1 MSNEAG
7 LPTKTARQAVTDYL
21 TGEVW
26 GPDGLDPEALPLP
39 LAGEDD
45 IILFPKDLQ
54 GIKYFDPETNEM
66 VLQGI
71 RPELQ
76 FGTGVLHAPSR
87 NLDLGQDEKD
97 FDLGEDS
104 SLISPDAE
112 FKDPETEL
120 SGSDDGDFALD
131 QSQKQHPSA
140 LGFTAQ
146 LSVSATPKFKIEFSL
161 AVYHPFKVQFET
173 YAPTTWWKIQRL
185 KGEVELAWDELGA
198 ETKLHEV
205 KLDNPQLEKLL
216 RIQIRWRN
224 TSFLN
229 SKGETLRAI
238 TFVAVHRGSAKDPDL
253 FQSQLNVTIL
263 NDSSFEEVD
272 RSVNILSRSEEEQEI
287 GFLYRKVR
295 NPVIGHGTAAEFV
308 ADDSGAI
315 KQIKTIAIPKF
326 FGKVLTTEVDG
337 KKISMLQM
345 AEADKATLKS
355 ELQELIDGYQ
365 AWIQANNVIGPG
377 ENPNFQK
384 PLDRMVAKAE
394 HIRKRM
400 QEGLDL
406 LVGEKDPL
414 VLEAF
419 QIANKAMYLQ
429 QINGKRDLRK
439 FSRNSGPLSFD
450 KAAEVKGNLGIWRPF
465 QIAFL
470 LMTLPGL
477 TSEVDPSR
485 DEVDLIYFPTG
496 GGKTEA
502 YLGAAATLIAHRRLK
517 NQDHIGVDVIM
528 RYTLRLLTVQQFER
542 SAGLITALEYLR
554 RTEKKSL
561 GTTPIS
567 IGVWVGGD
575 TTKNRRADVVDQLK
589 KHPSAK
595 EGAKNPFILGK
606 CPWCSAEFGYSFEHK
621 SWVGFK
627 QHGSPATL
635 KFVCSDRSC
644 EFSTEQNP
652 LPVWIVDDDVYDQKP
667 SFVIGTV
674 DKFAQLAWQPKSRAI
689 FNIDSAG
696 EREGLPPGLLIQ
708 DELHL
713 ISGPLGS
720 MVGLY
725 EPAIEE
731 LCSYEV
737 NGTQV
742 RPKIVAST
750 ATTKRY
756 EEQIAQLYGRPN
768 VSLFPQSLK
777 EANETYFSS
786 VLREADGRPAKG
798 TLYLGLNPATYQNG
812 QMSASKVAA
821 ILTHAPFAYSGNPE
835 DADYYKTS
843 TWFFNSL
850 KELGMTLT
858 LLQSVVIDTIR
869 GMAKYRRLPQDT
881 ARWPSPYTEL
891 TSRVD
896 STEVADLLSKLQIKS
911 SDEKNYIRTCLAS
924 SIMEV
929 GVDVQRLGLL
939 TIMGQPKSTSQYI
952 QVSGRVGRD
961 RERGPGLVVMLY
973 NTARS
978 RDRSI
983 YEQFT
988 NFHELLY
995 ANVEP
1000 ISVTPFAIQ
1009 AMRQGLYGA
1018 VISLYRALSDIA
1030 ASATHLDNSKFEEA
1044 VEVLRSRMN
1053 LANEDPRVSADFEQQ
1068 IDDLRQLWLRYE
1080 PAKWDYSREQEDGKS
1095 KDQDTALMR
1104 KRRES
1109 LGQTIEGDDS
1119 IRIPTSMRNVDGQT
1133 QLLLSANPYSHME
1146 VA

>member
-1 MSNEAG
+1 MSVGPQAD
-7 LPTKTARQAVTDYL
+7 TRTARQAVKDYL

-26 GPDGLDPEALPLP
+26 GTRGRDPHALPLP
-39 LAGEDD
+39 PVGTDG
-45 IILFPKDLQ
+45 IISFPKDAQ
-54 GIKYFDPETNEM
+54 GTKYFDPETDEL

-76 FGTGVLHAPSR
+76 FGTGVLHSPAR
-87 NLDLGQDEKD
+87 NQNLGHDETD
-97 FDLGEDS
+97 AVPTENQN
-104 SLISPDAE
+104 IPSPDAD
-112 FKDPETEL
+112 FKDPETPL
-120 SGSDDGDFALD
+120 AGSDDGDFALD

-146 LSVSATPKFKIEFSL
+146 IASSAKPTFKIEFSC
-161 AVYHPFKVQFET
+161 AVYHPLKVQFAT
-173 YAPTTWWKIQRL
+173 YPVTTWWKMQRL
-185 KGEVELAWDELGA
+185 KGEVEVTWGDIDEEG
-198 ETKLHEV
+198 KLHVV
-205 KLDNPQLEKLL
+205 KLDNPSLEKLL
-216 RIQIRWRN
+216 KVQIRWRS

-229 SKGETLRAI
+229 ANGEPLKSI
-238 TFVAVHRGSAKDPDL
+238 TFVAVHKGTSRDPDL
-253 FQSQLNVTIL
+253 FQSELAVNIL
-263 NDSSFEEVD
+263 NDASFDEVD
-272 RSVNILSRSEEEQEI
+272 QSENLLSRSDEEQEI
-287 GFLYRKVR
+287 GFLYRRVK
-295 NPVIGHGTAAEFV
+295 NPAVGHGTAVDFTS
-308 ADDSGAI
+308 SGALGI
-315 KQIKTIAIPKF
+315 RQIRTKAIPEY

-345 AEADKATLKS
+345 AKADKSVLKS
-355 ELQELIDGYQ
+355 ELQELIDGYG
-365 AWIQANNVIGPG
+365 AWIDSNRQVDGDD
-377 ENPNFQK
+377 NPKFQI

-394 HIRKRM
+394 HVRNRM
-400 QEGLDL
+400 QEGLNL
-406 LVGEKDPL
+406 LVGDQDPL

-419 QIANKAMYLQ
+419 QIANMAMHLQ
-429 QINGKRDLRK
+429 QTNGKRDLRK
-439 FSRNSGPLSFD
+439 FSRDKGPLRFD
-450 KAAEVKGNLGIWRPF
+450 PAAEVKGALGIWRPF

-477 TSEVDPSR
+477 TNETDPSR
-485 DEVDLIYFPTG
+485 EEVDLIYFPTG

-502 YLGAAATLIAHRRLK
+502 YLGAAATLIAHRRLRDP
-517 NQDHIGVDVIM
+517 DHMGVDVIM

-542 SAGLITALEYLR
+542 SAGLITALEHLR
-554 RTEKKSL
+554 RTENKNL
-561 GTTPIS
+561 GSRPIS

-575 TTKNRRADVVDQLK
+575 TTKNRRSDVVEQIK
-589 KHPSAK
+589 KHPSPK
-595 EGAKNPFILGK
+595 EGEKNPFILGK
-606 CPWCSAEFGYSFEHK
+606 CPWCSAEFGYSFTHK

-635 KFVCSDRSC
+635 KFVCSDRTC
-644 EFSTEQNP
+644 PFSTEQNP
-652 LPVWIVDDDVYDQKP
+652 LPVWIVDEDVYDQKP

-674 DKFAQLAWQPKSRAI
+674 DKFAQMAWQPKSRAI
-689 FNIDSAG
+689 FNIDASG
-696 EREGLPPGLLIQ
+696 QREGLPPGLLIQ

-725 EPAIEE
+725 EPSIEE

-737 NGTQV
+737 EGV
-742 RPKIVAST
+742 AIRPKIVAST

-756 EEQIAQLYGRPN
+756 AEQIAQLYGRAQ

-786 VLREADGRPAKG
+786 VMRDENGPAKG

-821 ILTHAPFAYSGNPE
+821 ILTQAPFAYEGDPE
-835 DADYYKTS
+835 DADFYKTS
-843 TWFFNSL
+843 MWFFNSL

-858 LLQSVVIDTIR
+858 LLQSVVIDAIK
-869 GMAKYRRLPQDT
+869 GMALYRRLPQDKI
-881 ARWPSPYTEL
+881 RWPAPNMEL

-896 STEVADLLSKLQIKS
+896 SSEVADLLAKLQVKS

-929 GVDVQRLGLL
+929 GVDVPRLGLL

-1018 VISLYRALSDIA
+1018 LISLYRALLEID
-1030 ASATHLDNSKFEEA
+1030 ATATGLDNPKFEQA
-1044 VEVLRSRMN
+1044 VEVLRDRMILSNQDSR
-1053 LANEDPRVSADFEQQ
+1053 ARADFEQQ
-1068 IDDLRQLWLRYE
+1068 IDELRQLWKRYE
-1080 PAKWDYSREQEDGKS
+1080 PAKWDYSKNQEDGNVD
-1095 KDQDTALMR
+1095 DQDTALMR

-1109 LGQTIEGDDS
+1109 LGQTIEGDNS

-1133 QLLLSANPYSHME
+1133 QLLLSANPYSHIE